1 MSPEVDQDPG
11 VSLRRKIAQDLSE
24 LAWGEFARSTRAA
37 HHLGEPL
44 LSKQGHPC
52 IMPRFAREGARLG
65 RDCLPEAGF
74 AGFSPRELPSAK
86 RPAAWSPPS
95 VVR

>member
-44 LSKQGHPC
+44 LAKQGHEC
-52 IMPRFAREGARLG
+52 IMPRFAQR
-65 RDCLPEAGF
+65 
-74 AGFSPRELPSAK
+74 
-86 RPAAWSPPS
+86 RPAT